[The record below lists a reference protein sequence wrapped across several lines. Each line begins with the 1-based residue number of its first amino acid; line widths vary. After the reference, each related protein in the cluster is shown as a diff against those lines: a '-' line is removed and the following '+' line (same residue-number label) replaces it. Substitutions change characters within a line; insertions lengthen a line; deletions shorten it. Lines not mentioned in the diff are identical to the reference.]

1 MEEYKNDL
9 ERLFFENTG
18 RLIHKWRHYFEIYD
32 RHFSG
37 FRGTD
42 VHVVEFGVSQGGSL
56 QMWKKYFG
64 PKAKIF
70 GIDVNPNCK
79 ALEEDQV
86 EILIGDQEDRR
97 FLDSVKERI
106 PRIDILID
114 DGGHTMA
121 QQINTFEALFPAID
135 SNGVYLCEDLHTSY
149 WRKWGG
155 GYGRAGTFV
164 EYSKNFVDLL
174 HAWHSEDETRLS
186 VTDFTRSTHSLHYY
200 DSILVIEKRPVEKPF
215 HLKTGEATVSPFRKQ
230 ESRSAVVSE
239 RASSDG
245 VDDMNC
251 VERVQNDL
259 EAEDPAPLSDMDGRK
274 ARLRKEKERHR
285 VTKDKLVAEKA
296 RVASIRASRSWRLT
310 GPFRL
315 FWRSVRRV
323 RTGMRR
329 G

>member
-1 MEEYKNDL
+1 MEEYQNDL

-32 RHFSG
+32 RHFSR

-56 QMWKKYFG
+56 QMWKEYFG
-64 PKAKIF
+64 PKAKIV

-121 QQINTFEALFPAID
+121 QQINTFEELFPAID

-155 GYGRAGTFV
+155 GYGRAGSFI

-174 HAWHSEDETRLS
+174 HAWHSEDEARLA
-186 VTDFTRSTHSLHYY
+186 VTDFTSSVHSLHYY

-215 HLKTGEATVSPFRKQ
+215 HLKTGVATIPAYQGRRSGPEASTTSGLTSHDGALVGRRVEALERELVKCQDTNKAIRKRLLDAQRRIQAFR
-230 ESRSAVVSE
+230 SSASW
-239 RASSDG
+239 RFT
-245 VDDMNC
+245 
-251 VERVQNDL
+251 
-259 EAEDPAPLSDMDGRK
+259 APVRHLMRGLRNAGGR
-274 ARLRKEKERHR
+274 
-285 VTKDKLVAEKA
+285 LVARK
-296 RVASIRASRSWRLT
+296 
-310 GPFRL
+310 
-315 FWRSVRRV
+315 
-323 RTGMRR
+323 
-329 G
+329 